1 MSATVSGVFT
11 SHVAQNRQS
20 SLALDMIAL
29 EEFVIAYVT
38 NVTARISKKRMRKAG
53 VAVAHRVVVSKIAF
67 PHVYLVTVKSLAA
80 SPVQNNA
87 RPVHPRS
94 HIPKLCGKTQLSLP
108 HVT

>member
-1 MSATVSGVFT
+1 MTEPTEEPFFATQSNKKQSIVSATVSGVFT

-53 VAVAHRVVVSKIAF
+53 VAVAHRVVVSKIAL
-67 PHVYLVTVKSLAA
+67 PHVYLVTFGHSKVPS
-80 SPVQNNA
+80 
-87 RPVHPRS
+87 R
-94 HIPKLCGKTQLSLP
+94 
-108 HVT
+108 

>member
-67 PHVYLVTVKSLAA
+67 PHVYLVTFGHSKVPS
-80 SPVQNNA
+80 
-87 RPVHPRS
+87 R
-94 HIPKLCGKTQLSLP
+94 
-108 HVT
+108 